1 LGIKINKKFIL
12 QWVPLITGSIIIIK
26 GRILLEKSISVV
38 QQNDVLVEFGDLFT
52 VIGCGFI
59 LSGIIVWGLLKKF
72 PSIIPD

>member
-1 LGIKINKKFIL
+1 
-12 QWVPLITGSIIIIK
+12 
-26 GRILLEKSISVV
+26 
-38 QQNDVLVEFGDLFT
+38 LVEFGDLFT